1 MMLDPDYP
9 GTAVER
15 MLAVRERV
23 KELAKTDA
31 FDQRWEDVRKQ
42 ILWCGGLRDLPKAV
56 PGQGYTGHS
65 FNDFNHVDLTAMK
78 DAESDNK
85 NEGRVSDG
93 CC

>member
-1 MMLDPDYP
+1 MTQDPDYP

-15 MLAVRERV
+15 MLAVRDRV

-31 FDQRWEDVRKQ
+31 LNQRWEDVRKK
-42 ILWCGGLRDLPKAV
+42 ILWCGGLRDLPNAV

-78 DAESDNK
+78 DTESDNK
-85 NEGRVSDG
+85 NEGRVSE
-93 CC
+93 